1 MVIDC
6 KKSFYCQ
13 APRLALKPS
22 VVRKTGGSSPPIRIV
37 QIFPLLALCS
47 AQSTKMARR
56 ADQTARNGWDGDL
69 MDLQNETQKLLATVR
84 STPSRSRSTKNSER
98 KEPRVD
104 DGLGK
109 KKKKRKAKTTTE
121 ETKTPSSRTTLDLGR
136 ETVEILDTASNP
148 VSARSSEDEDDYDL
162 KKNVRGVGA
171 KTRFQETKQE
181 VTSRHLDFE
190 TEKARVKEVKI
201 K

>member
-1 MVIDC
+1 
-6 KKSFYCQ
+6 
-13 APRLALKPS
+13 
-22 VVRKTGGSSPPIRIV
+22 
-37 QIFPLLALCS
+37 
-47 AQSTKMARR
+47 MARR

-121 ETKTPSSRTTLDLGR
+121 ETKTSSSRTTLDLGR